1 MVVSSIWTLLYPR
14 GVLSIGRAAA
24 PNHPWTADK
33 LALSL
38 LANQAPVTTKL
49 LKTNNGHEILMIP
62 GLASGVPYKCGSS
75 GGDSDEAVPER
86 FKELCKLSPNNCQ
99 TLRS

>member
-1 MVVSSIWTLLYPR
+1 MAVSSIWTLLYPR
-14 GVLSIGRAAA
+14 GVLSIGRPAA

-62 GLASGVPYKCGSS
+62 GLALGVPIKVVCPAEIPTRRFRN
-75 GGDSDEAVPER
+75 DS
-86 FKELCKLSPNNCQ
+86 
-99 TLRS
+99 RSYANYPRTTARH